1 MRRETSHPA
10 RQPSRQGLSLA
21 QFAGDRAELLPALS
35 PAASLRDSLARW
47 WLANQLWF
55 SWSLLLVPLILELI
69 YGALFLPYLVPVS
82 ILATYLIYRGARARL
97 QSKTNEIEA
106 LSQLHLATAEALAT
120 AIDAKDQT
128 THCHVRRVQ
137 IYAAGMG
144 EVFGLAPNDIA
155 ALKAG
160 ALLHDV
166 GKLAVPPHIL
176 NKPGPLTHAE
186 FEKMKIHTVVG
197 AQILSRVEFP
207 YEVIPIVRHHH
218 EQWDGRG
225 YPDGLKA
232 EQIPITARI
241 ISVVDCFDSVRE
253 DRPFRRGM
261 TVDEAI
267 ALLLRGAG
275 VHFDPTVVE
284 QFIKHLPRFEAE
296 IAELGLQHRLNPR
309 SPDTPIR
316 LSDVDLTQTRERGA

>member
-1 MRRETSHPA
+1 MTLPTRETSHPA
-10 RQPSRQGLSLA
+10 RQSDRHGLPLA
-21 QFAGDRAELLPALS
+21 QFAGDRAELLPVLS
-35 PAASLRDSLARW
+35 PAASLRESLAHW
-47 WLANQLWF
+47 WLTNQLWV
-55 SWSLLLVPLILELI
+55 SWSLLVVPLALEITFGTFL
-69 YGALFLPYLVPVS
+69 LPYLILAPIS
-82 ILATYLIYRGARARL
+82 ILATYLIYRSARARL

-144 EVFGLAPNDIA
+144 EVFGLAANEIA

-176 NKPGPLTHAE
+176 NKPRPLTPAE

-197 AQILSRVEFP
+197 AQILARVNFP
-207 YEVIPIVRHHH
+207 YPVIPIVRHHH
-218 EQWDGRG
+218 EQWNGLG
-225 YPDGLKA
+225 YPDGLRG

-261 TVDEAI
+261 TRDEAI
-267 ALLLRGAG
+267 ALMLRGW
-275 VHFDPTVVE
+275 
-284 QFIKHLPRFEAE
+284 
-296 IAELGLQHRLNPR
+296 
-309 SPDTPIR
+309 
-316 LSDVDLTQTRERGA
+316 